1 MTTRRI
7 GTVLLACGAL
17 FGLSLATPASAADVD
32 KLVETCAACHGKA
45 GASTE
50 KDVPIIGGYSQK
62 YLDVSLKAYKSKTWP
77 CPETKIRTGPKKD
90 TKTDMCKVANDLS
103 DSDMEQ
109 VTKYYSEQ
117 KFVRAKQEANADLA
131 AKGLEVHN
139 KNCKK
144 CHSEGGSEASD
155 DAGIQAGQQM
165 GYLDTTF
172 KALVA
177 GERPMKKKMK
187 VKFDTLNKEDIEAL
201 INYYGSLK

>member
-17 FGLSLATPASAADVD
+17 LGLSLATAASAADVD
-32 KLVETCAACHGKA
+32 KLVEACDACHGKA

-50 KDVPIIGGYSQK
+50 KDVPIIGG
-62 YLDVSLKAYKSKTWP
+62 VSLKYLNIGMKAYKEKKWP

-103 DSDMEQ
+103 DSDMEL
-109 VTKYYSEQ
+109 VNKYYSEQ
-117 KFVRAKQEANADLA
+117 KFVRAKQEANAALA
-131 AKGLEVHN
+131 AKGLEIHN

-155 DAGIQAGQQM
+155 DAGILAGQHM
-165 GYLDTTF
+165 DYLNTAF
-172 KALVA
+172 KALSS
-177 GERPMKKKMK
+177 GERPMPKKMK
-187 VKFDTLNKEDIEAL
+187 AKMDLVDKEGMEAL
-201 INYYGSLK
+201 VNYYGSFK

>member
-7 GTVLLACGAL
+7 GTALLACGAL
-17 FGLSLATPASAADVD
+17 FGLSFATAASAGDVS
-32 KLVETCAACHGKA
+32 KLAEACDACHGKA

-62 YLDVSLKAYKSKTWP
+62 YLEISLKAFKDKKWP

-90 TKTDMCKVANDLS
+90 TKTDMCKSAADLS
-103 DSDMEQ
+103 DSDMQE

-117 KFVRAKQEANADLA
+117 KFVRAKQESNAALA
-131 AKGLEVHN
+131 AKGLEIHN

-155 DAGIQAGQQM
+155 DSGILAGQHM
-165 GYLDTTF
+165 DYLNATF
-172 KALVA
+172 KALVS
-177 GERPMKKKMK
+177 GELPMKKKMK
-187 VKFDTLNKEDIEAL
+187 AKIDELDKESIEAL
-201 INYYGSLK
+201 VNYYGSFK